1 MKAKQ
6 PRGKSSMQSSPGE
19 ECGERAG
26 RAVSV
31 CVECG
36 RTDGGRAAVPVK
48 GAGAG
53 FCSLALAWH
62 SRLACVVGHGPGR
75 HGVRAA
81 DATRRHPVPFPPRR
95 RLRALGF
102 RRLLLRTRRVR
113 PRLLGPSARLGTRQ
127 PRPAPCLFLRGGDTA
142 ESNRKGSGSVS
153 WFGLAG
159 AGPEFDG
166 CRCSSVQ

>member
-1 MKAKQ
+1 MW
-6 PRGKSSMQSSPGE
+6 
-19 ECGERAG
+19 
-26 RAVSV
+26 
-31 CVECG
+31 
-36 RTDGGRAAVPVK
+36 
-48 GAGAG
+48 GAGGQCRCLWSVDARTG
-53 FCSLALAWH
+53 DVPRFRSKGRGLVFVRLRLHGTRAWH
-62 SRLACVVGHGPGR
+62 VWSGWVVGHWPGR

-113 PRLLGPSARLGTRQ
+113 PRFLGPSARLGTRQ